1 MEGSTTVPSH
11 SLVIPKREIE
21 IKHAKCLLVGGLVA
35 MFYFPINIGFLIIP
49 IDVHIVQRG
58 GPTTNQYNLIQY
70 DTSHQFLFRLISA
83 SFFQIHSQTAV
94 SATHRGLKHQ
104 RFHGCSKSQYI
115 LYNNKHII
123 IVYITYLLFI
133 TFIAHI

>member
-49 IDVHIVQRG
+49 IDGPYFSEGWPWPTKQFVSVILAVIDSPITWDLLNHNQTPNAGALHWHKSLWQG
-58 GPTTNQYNLIQY
+58 GP
-70 DTSHQFLFRLISA
+70 
-83 SFFQIHSQTAV
+83 
-94 SATHRGLKHQ
+94 ATELKPMEQ
-104 RFHGCSKSQYI
+104 EDPVDK
-115 LYNNKHII
+115 
-123 IVYITYLLFI
+123 
-133 TFIAHI
+133 